1 VQTGVGW
8 DLAISSPA
16 CFMAGTMIS
25 TPSGD
30 VAVEAL
36 KAGDLVTLNDGH
48 AGPISWLGRRTVS
61 TVFADSLRVNPVLI
75 KANALDEGVPVRD
88 LRLSPDHALLVDG
101 VLVQAG
107 ALVNDVSILRETDV
121 PATFVYYHVEVAD
134 HSLILAENTP
144 AETFIDNADRMAFDN
159 WNEHNGNAVGA
170 EMNLPRAKAA
180 RQVPQATRARL
191 LARGAELC
199 GTPDIVIAA

>member
-1 VQTGVGW
+1 
-8 DLAISSPA
+8 
-16 CFMAGTMIS
+16 M
-25 TPSGD
+25 
-30 VAVEAL
+30 
-36 KAGDLVTLNDGH
+36 
-48 AGPISWLGRRTVS
+48 
-61 TVFADSLRVNPVLI
+61 NPVLI

-121 PATFVYYHVEVAD
+121 PATFVYYHIEVAD